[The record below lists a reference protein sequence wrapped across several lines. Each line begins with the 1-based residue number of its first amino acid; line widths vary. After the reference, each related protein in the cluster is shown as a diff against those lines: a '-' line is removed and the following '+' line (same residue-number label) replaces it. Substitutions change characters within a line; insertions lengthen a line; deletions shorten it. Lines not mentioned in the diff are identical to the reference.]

1 MPKEGDITINETD
14 MALHLFVAFLAS
26 ANITTIIMLTTY
38 LYTVINNP

>member
-1 MPKEGDITINETD
+1 MTRED